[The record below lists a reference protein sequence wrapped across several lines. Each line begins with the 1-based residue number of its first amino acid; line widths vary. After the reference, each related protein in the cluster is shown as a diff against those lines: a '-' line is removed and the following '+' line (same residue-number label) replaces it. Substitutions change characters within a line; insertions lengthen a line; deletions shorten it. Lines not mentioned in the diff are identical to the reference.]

1 MPDVSIQT
9 DEIFINSIPLATFL
23 QSKPRVDVDADTN
36 HNDKNELYDDIWNID
51 SDETSDDDD
60 DANKDNT
67 VTDANKHNKNET
79 HNDGCDN
86 SHIFTNDELELLTES
101 VFECI
106 HHLVQINP
114 LLFSDP
120 EFHSKME
127 RGLYEILDANFSDIL
142 QYDFFNFTEAMEC
155 QFEEVV
161 QHCLDEYFSTVVPPR
176 SYPNSLIMQT
186 NNPSEI
192 TRKIEYLN
200 SIPQAEQRTPGWYM
214 YRYNLI
220 TASSAWKVFKSE
232 STINQLIYEKCKP
245 LNIDLSSAMCND
257 DNNLAIGYNNDDI
270 DVEKNM
276 KLPSPSPSRV
286 IDKSYVNTNS
296 PLHWGQKYEKLSVM
310 IYELK
315 NNTKIGEFG
324 CIKHPKYDF
333 LGASP
338 DGINIDPSSPLYG
351 RLLEIKNI
359 VNREINGIPLE
370 EYWVQT
376 QLQMQVCDFDECDFL
391 ETLFKEYEDEEAF
404 LNDSAS
410 DIDTEFHLTSSRTI
424 KGVISYFMKD
434 GKPYYQYAPLQMTH
448 REYEKWCEE
457 IIDKNANITWLK
469 NIYWYLEKYS
479 CVLIRKNDIWFESA
493 IGKID
498 NVWKIILNERNT
510 GYEHRAPKK
519 RIAKKKNN
527 NESNIDSI
535 SLNEDAPGSGCLII
549 ISDLELNI

>member
-9 DEIFINSIPLATFL
+9 DEIFINSIQLATFL
-23 QSKPRVDVDADTN
+23 QSKPCVNTDADTN
-36 HNDKNELYDDIWNID
+36 DNDKNELYDDIWNID
-51 SDETSDDDD
+51 SDETSDDDTD
-60 DANKDNT
+60 KHDKD
-67 VTDANKHNKNET
+67 ET
-79 HNDGCDN
+79 RNDGCDN

-142 QYDFFNFTEAMEC
+142 QYDFFNFTEEMEC
-155 QFEEVV
+155 QFEEVI

-200 SIPQAEQRTPGWYM
+200 SIPQEEQRTPGWYA

-245 LNIDLSSAMCND
+245 LNNDLSTTMCNE

-276 KLPSPSPSRV
+276 KLPSPSRV
-286 IDKSYVNTNS
+286 LDKSYVNTNS

-315 NNTKIGEFG
+315 NNTKVGEFG

-351 RLLEIKNI
+351 RMLEIKNI

-424 KGVISYFMKD
+424 KGVILYFMKD
-434 GKPYYQYAPLQMTH
+434 GKPHYEYAPLQMTH
-448 REYEKWCEE
+448 KEYEKWCEE

-535 SLNEDAPGSGCLII
+535 SLNEDAQGSGCLII

>member
-9 DEIFINSIPLATFL
+9 NDIFINSIPLVEFL
-23 QSKPRVDVDADTN
+23 QNKMSLDN
-36 HNDKNELYDDIWNID
+36 NNNDNSNNNNDDQLRDNVWNID
-51 SDETSDDDD
+51 SDESGDDNENNNNNDSDDDCD
-60 DANKDNT
+60 ESTIFNNK
-67 VTDANKHNKNET
+67 
-79 HNDGCDN
+79 
-86 SHIFTNDELELLTES
+86 ELELLTES

-106 HHLVQINP
+106 HHVVETNP
-114 LLFSDP
+114 LSFSDP
-120 EFHSKME
+120 EFHQKTE
-127 RGLYEILDANFSDIL
+127 RALYEILDANFSDIFNF
-142 QYDFFNFTEAMEC
+142 DFFNFTELMEC

-161 QHCLDEYFSTVVPPR
+161 QHCLDEYFNTVVPPR
-176 SYPNSLIMQT
+176 SYPNSLIMQKT
-186 NNPSEI
+186 NVLEI
-192 TRKIEYLN
+192 TKKIEYLK
-200 SIPQAEQRTPGWYM
+200 SIPQEEQRTPGWYA

-245 LNIDLSSAMCND
+245 LNNDTSSITCNE
-257 DNNLAIGYNNDDI
+257 DNNTIIGYNIDDI
-270 DVEKNM
+270 DVEKNTSS
-276 KLPSPSPSRV
+276 PSTSPSRV
-286 IDKSYVNTNS
+286 IDKTYVNTNS
-296 PLHWGQKYEKLSVM
+296 PLHWGQKYERLSVM

-315 NNTKIGEFG
+315 NNTKVGEFG
-324 CIKHPKYDF
+324 CITHPKYNF

-351 RLLEIKNI
+351 RMLEIKNI

-376 QLQMQVCDFDECDFL
+376 QLQMQVCDCDECDFL
-391 ETLFKEYEDEEAF
+391 ETLFKEYEDEAAF
-404 LNDSAS
+404 LHDSAS
-410 DIDTEFHLTSSRTI
+410 DINNEFHLTASRTI

-434 GKPYYQYAPLQMTH
+434 GKPFYEYAPLQMT
-448 REYEKWCEE
+448 RIEYDKWCED

-479 CVLIRKNDIWFESA
+479 CVLVRKNDIWFQSA

-498 NVWKIILNERNT
+498 SVWKTILNERNT

-519 RIAKKKNN
+519 RVAKKKNN
-527 NESNIDSI
+527 NDSNVDSV
-535 SLNEDAPGSGCLII
+535 SLNENASASGCLIV

>member
-9 DEIFINSIPLATFL
+9 DEIFINSLPLAVFL
-23 QSKPRVDVDADTN
+23 QNKINVDRCSDDN
-36 HNDKNELYDDIWNID
+36 KYNNSNKNEIEDDIWNIESD
-51 SDETSDDDD
+51 DGDESDESEYHEDGC
-60 DANKDNT
+60 
-67 VTDANKHNKNET
+67 NKN
-79 HNDGCDN
+79 
-86 SHIFTNDELELLTES
+86 SIFTIHELELLTES
-101 VFECI
+101 VLECI
-106 HHLVQINP
+106 HHIVQTNP
-114 LLFSDP
+114 LLFSDQ
-120 EFHSKME
+120 EFHQKIE
-127 RGLYEILDANFSDIL
+127 LALYEILDANFSDIFH
-142 QYDFFNFTEAMEC
+142 YDFFNFTEVMEC
-155 QFEEVV
+155 QFEEVL
-161 QHCLDEYFSTVVPPR
+161 QHCLDEYFNTIVPPR
-176 SYPNSLIMQT
+176 SYPNSLIIQT
-186 NNPSEI
+186 NNLSEI

-200 SIPQAEQRTPGWYM
+200 SIPQEEQRTPGWYA

-245 LNIDLSSAMCND
+245 LNNDISSIMCCD
-257 DNNLAIGYNNDDI
+257 ENNIAIGYTNDDTG
-270 DVEKNM
+270 VEKNM
-276 KLPSPSPSRV
+276 TSLSPSRV
-286 IDKSYVNTNS
+286 VDKSYVNTNS
-296 PLHWGQKYEKLSVM
+296 PLHWGQKYERLSIM
-310 IYELK
+310 IYELR

-338 DGINIDPSSPLYG
+338 DGINIDSSSPLYG
-351 RLLEIKNI
+351 RMLEIKNI

-370 EYWVQT
+370 EYWIQT

-434 GKPYYQYAPLQMTH
+434 GKPYYQYAPIQLT
-448 REYEKWCEE
+448 RVEYEKWCEE
-457 IIDKNANITWLK
+457 TIDKNANITWLK

-479 CVLIRKNDIWFESA
+479 CVLVRKNDIWFESA

-527 NESNIDSI
+527 NESTINSI
-535 SLNEDAPGSGCLII
+535 SLNGDASESGSGCLIM

>member
-23 QSKPRVDVDADTN
+23 QSKPCVNTEADTN
-36 HNDKNELYDDIWNID
+36 DNDKNELYDDIWNID
-51 SDETSDDDD
+51 SDETSDDD
-60 DANKDNT
+60 
-67 VTDANKHNKNET
+67 TDKHNKDET
-79 HNDGCDN
+79 RNDGCDN
-86 SHIFTNDELELLTES
+86 SNVFTNDELELLTES

-142 QYDFFNFTEAMEC
+142 QYDFFNFTEEMEC
-155 QFEEVV
+155 QFEEVI

-200 SIPQAEQRTPGWYM
+200 SIPQEEQRTPGWYA

-245 LNIDLSSAMCND
+245 LNNDLSTTMCNE

-276 KLPSPSPSRV
+276 KLPSPSRV
-286 IDKSYVNTNS
+286 LDKSYVNTNS

-315 NNTKIGEFG
+315 NNTKVGEFG

-351 RLLEIKNI
+351 RMLEIKNI

-424 KGVISYFMKD
+424 KGVILYFMKD
-434 GKPYYQYAPLQMTH
+434 GKPHYEYAPLQMTH
-448 REYEKWCEE
+448 KEYEKWCEE

-535 SLNEDAPGSGCLII
+535 SLNEDAQGSGCLII

>member
-9 DEIFINSIPLATFL
+9 DEIFINSLPLAVFL
-23 QSKPRVDVDADTN
+23 QNKINVDRCSDDN
-36 HNDKNELYDDIWNID
+36 KYNNSNKNEIEDDIWNIESD
-51 SDETSDDDD
+51 DGDESDESEYHEDCC
-60 DANKDNT
+60 
-67 VTDANKHNKNET
+67 NKN
-79 HNDGCDN
+79 
-86 SHIFTNDELELLTES
+86 SIFTIHELELLTES
-101 VFECI
+101 VLECI
-106 HHLVQINP
+106 DHIVQTNP
-114 LLFSDP
+114 LLFSDQ
-120 EFHSKME
+120 EFHQKIE
-127 RGLYEILDANFSDIL
+127 LALYEILDANFSDIFH
-142 QYDFFNFTEAMEC
+142 YDFFNFTEVMEC
-155 QFEEVV
+155 QFEEVL
-161 QHCLDEYFSTVVPPR
+161 QHCLDEYFNTIVPPR
-176 SYPNSLIMQT
+176 SYPNSLIIQT
-186 NNPSEI
+186 NNLSEI

-200 SIPQAEQRTPGWYM
+200 SIPQEEQRTPGWYA

-245 LNIDLSSAMCND
+245 LNNDISSIMCCD
-257 DNNLAIGYNNDDI
+257 ENNIAIGYTNDDTG
-270 DVEKNM
+270 VEKNM
-276 KLPSPSPSRV
+276 TSLSPSRV
-286 IDKSYVNTNS
+286 VDKSYVNTNS
-296 PLHWGQKYEKLSVM
+296 PLHWGQKYERLSIM
-310 IYELK
+310 IYELR

-338 DGINIDPSSPLYG
+338 DGINIDSSSPLYG
-351 RLLEIKNI
+351 RMLEIKNI

-370 EYWVQT
+370 EYWIQT

-434 GKPYYQYAPLQMTH
+434 GKPYYQYAPIQLT
-448 REYEKWCEE
+448 RVEYEKWCEE
-457 IIDKNANITWLK
+457 TIDKNANITWLK

-479 CVLIRKNDIWFESA
+479 CVLVRKNDIWFESA

-527 NESNIDSI
+527 NESTINSI
-535 SLNEDAPGSGCLII
+535 SLNGDASESGSGCLIM

>member
-9 DEIFINSIPLATFL
+9 DDIFINSIPLEKFL
-23 QSKPRVDVDADTN
+23 QSNINVDSCS
-36 HNDKNELYDDIWNID
+36 NDYDIWTIEND
-51 SDETSDDDD
+51 QSDESDHDE
-60 DANKDNT
+60 DA
-67 VTDANKHNKNET
+67 
-79 HNDGCDN
+79 CDK
-86 SHIFTNDELELLTES
+86 SDVFTNDEVEMLTES

-106 HHLVQINP
+106 HHIVQTNP
-114 LLFSDP
+114 LSFSDP
-120 EFHSKME
+120 DFHEKTE
-127 RGLYEILDANFSDIL
+127 RALYEILDANFSDMFHC
-142 QYDFFNFTEAMEC
+142 DFFNFTELMEY
-155 QFEEVV
+155 QFEEIV
-161 QHCLDEYFSTVVPPR
+161 QYCLDEYFNTVVPPR
-176 SYPNSLIMQT
+176 SYPNSLIIQT
-186 NNPSEI
+186 TNVSEI
-192 TRKIEYLN
+192 AKKIEYLK
-200 SIPQAEQRTPGWYM
+200 SIPQEEQRTPGWYA

-245 LNIDLSSAMCND
+245 LNIDISSTTCCD
-257 DNNLAIGYNNDDI
+257 DNNIAIDYNNDDNG
-270 DVEKNM
+270 VEKNTT
-276 KLPSPSPSRV
+276 SPSPSRV
-286 IDKSYVNTNS
+286 VDKSYVNTNS
-296 PLHWGQKYEKLSVM
+296 PLHWGQKYERLSVM
-310 IYELK
+310 IYELR

-338 DGINIDPSSPLYG
+338 DGINIDPLSPLYG
-351 RLLEIKNI
+351 RMLEIKNI

-434 GKPYYQYAPLQMTH
+434 GKPHYEYAPLQMTH
-448 REYEKWCEE
+448 KEYEKWCEE

-479 CVLIRKNDIWFESA
+479 CVLVRKNDIWFESA

-498 NVWKIILNERNT
+498 SVWKTILNERNT

-527 NESNIDSI
+527 NESTINSI
-535 SLNEDAPGSGCLII
+535 SLNGDASESGSGCLIM

>member
-9 DEIFINSIPLATFL
+9 DEIFINSLPLAVFL
-23 QSKPRVDVDADTN
+23 QNKINVDRCSDDN
-36 HNDKNELYDDIWNID
+36 KYNNSNKNEIEDDIWNIE
-51 SDETSDDDD
+51 SDEGDESDESEYHEDGC
-60 DANKDNT
+60 
-67 VTDANKHNKNET
+67 NKN
-79 HNDGCDN
+79 
-86 SHIFTNDELELLTES
+86 SIFTIHELELLTES
-101 VFECI
+101 VLECI
-106 HHLVQINP
+106 HHIVQTNP
-114 LLFSDP
+114 LLFSDQ
-120 EFHSKME
+120 EFHQKIE
-127 RGLYEILDANFSDIL
+127 LALYEILDANFSDIFH
-142 QYDFFNFTEAMEC
+142 YDFFNFTEVMEY

-161 QHCLDEYFSTVVPPR
+161 QHCLDEYFNTIVPPR
-176 SYPNSLIMQT
+176 SYPNSLIIQT
-186 NNPSEI
+186 NNLSKI

-200 SIPQAEQRTPGWYM
+200 SIPQEEQRTPGWYA

-245 LNIDLSSAMCND
+245 LNNDISSIMCCD
-257 DNNLAIGYNNDDI
+257 ENNIAIGYTNDDTG
-270 DVEKNM
+270 VEKNM
-276 KLPSPSPSRV
+276 TSLSPSRV

-296 PLHWGQKYEKLSVM
+296 PLHWGQKYERLSIM
-310 IYELK
+310 IYELR

-338 DGINIDPSSPLYG
+338 DGINIDSSSPLYG
-351 RLLEIKNI
+351 RMLEIKNI

-370 EYWVQT
+370 EYWIQT

-434 GKPYYQYAPLQMTH
+434 GKPYYQYAPIQLT
-448 REYEKWCEE
+448 RVEYEKWCEE
-457 IIDKNANITWLK
+457 TIDKNANITWLK

-479 CVLIRKNDIWFESA
+479 CVLVRKNDIWFESA

-527 NESNIDSI
+527 NESTINSI
-535 SLNEDAPGSGCLII
+535 SLNGDASESGSGCLIM